1 MTMTKTHTRPTGL
14 TRAALI
20 AVEMFVAGG
29 AVFGGIGL
37 IANTLGMQPDWLS
50 GTPFT
55 SWVWPGI
62 FLLLIVAMPMTA
74 AAIGEW
80 TRQPWAYALSLA
92 AGTALVGWIIA
103 QWLIIGKYF
112 YLQPVMLTAGVA
124 VLVLAWLVH
133 RDEPIN
139 RRKSS

>member
-1 MTMTKTHTRPTGL
+1 MTMTKTHTRSTGL

-20 AVEMFVAGG
+20 AVEVFVAGG

-37 IANTLGMQPDWLS
+37 IADTLGMQPDWLS

-62 FLLLIVAMPMTA
+62 SLLLIVAMPMTA
-74 AAIGEW
+74 AAICEW

-112 YLQPVMLTAGVA
+112 FLQPTMLGAGL
-124 VLVLAWLVH
+124 LVLLLSWLAH
-133 RDEPIN
+133 RGEPLRPT
-139 RRKSS
+139 RR